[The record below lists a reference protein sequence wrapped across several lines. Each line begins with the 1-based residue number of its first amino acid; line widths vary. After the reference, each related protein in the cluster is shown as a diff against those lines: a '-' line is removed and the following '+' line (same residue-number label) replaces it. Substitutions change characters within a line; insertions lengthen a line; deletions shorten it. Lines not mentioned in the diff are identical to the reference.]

1 MATYLMLGL
10 ARFRSPG
17 TIDDVKEE
25 VEGANDADAAG
36 KDVDLKFVT
45 AFFSNAPLP
54 LLRFP
59 APPTEYEIELG
70 RWSRVAVVA
79 DNGVRLAP
87 SL

>member
-1 MATYLMLGL
+1 MPGL

-25 VEGANDADAAG
+25 VEGANDAAG

-45 AFFSNAPLP
+45 AFFCNAPLP

-59 APPTEYEIELG
+59 APPLEYEIELG
-70 RWSRVAVVA
+70 RCCWSRVAVAV
-79 DNGVRLAP
+79 DNGVRLA
-87 SL
+87 SS